1 MFKSRFLILLSLL
14 LLLQACASIIEG
26 TTQTI
31 AIQSTPAGA
40 DWRLLREGMGRAS
53 VTTLGEVGVEKTK
66 HDMTIEC
73 EKDGYEVTKVN
84 LDSGIEA
91 ATWGNIILGGGIG
104 WAFDSAMGADNK
116 YPDYVNLRL
125 IPKAENTPG
134 MRTTGQTAYDGATL
148 SGGERWVGQAAQDA
162 CGSRWAM
169 DLHIQGRDLVGTV
182 WRDEVE
188 YSVRGSVGVQGEAT
202 KARAAKKPA
211 YHNVP
216 AARFLAINLAFE
228 GDQAHGQ
235 YGIASYGRM
244 ECLSPI
250 ALRRL

>member
-1 MFKSRFLILLSLL
+1 MLKSRFLILPSLL

-31 AIQSTPAGA
+31 AIQSVPAGA
-40 DWRLLREGMGRAS
+40 DCRLLREGMVVAS
-53 VTTLGEVGVEKTK
+53 VTTLGEVTVEKTK

-73 EKDGYEVTKVN
+73 EKDGYEVTTVN
-84 LDSGIEA
+84 LDSGIEESA
-91 ATWGNIILGGGIG
+91 WGNIVLGGGIG

-116 YPDYVNLRL
+116 YPDYVKLRL
-125 IPKAENTPG
+125 KPKAVNTPRL
-134 MRTTGQTAYDGATL
+134 RTTGQIAYDGAAL

-162 CGSRWAM
+162 CGSGWSM
-169 DLHIQGRDLVGTV
+169 DLQIQGRDLVGTV
-182 WRDEVE
+182 WRDDVE
-188 YSVRGSVGVQGEAT
+188 YAVRGSVSVQGAVI

-211 YHNVP
+211 FQNVP
-216 AARFLAINLAFE
+216 AARFLAINLSFQ

-235 YGIASYGRM
+235 YGIDIYGRM
-244 ECLSPI
+244 ECLSPV

>member
-31 AIQSTPAGA
+31 AIQSTPTGA
-40 DWRLLREGMGRAS
+40 DCRLLREGMVLAS
-53 VTTLGEVGVEKTK
+53 VTTLGEVVVEKTK

-125 IPKAENTPG
+125 IPKAENTPPL
-134 MRTTGQTAYDGATL
+134 RTT
-148 SGGERWVGQAAQDA
+148 RWVGQAAEDV

-169 DLHIQGRDLVGTV
+169 DLQIQGGNLVGTV

-188 YSVRGSVGVQGEAT
+188 YSVRGSVGVQGEAI

-244 ECLSPI
+244 ECMSPVVLS
-250 ALRRL
+250 RL